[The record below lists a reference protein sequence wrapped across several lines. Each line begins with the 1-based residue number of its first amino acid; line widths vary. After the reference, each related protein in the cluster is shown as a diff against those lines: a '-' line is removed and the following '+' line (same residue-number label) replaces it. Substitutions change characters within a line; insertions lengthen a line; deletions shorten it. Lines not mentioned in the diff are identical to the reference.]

1 MSLKLTK
8 NKLFFGILIFGLII
22 NLLVLFDIQ
31 YFYLRAIFS
40 FIFLITIPGLLI
52 MLMFKIREINSWEYL
67 VYTIGLSVAFLMFG
81 GLFINWVLPLV
92 GTDKP
97 LSLVPLLISF
107 NVLLLIFW
115 IITYKR
121 NKEILLEIKPPKLDR
136 LNKLFFTIPTIFPIL
151 GIFGANILN
160 NKGPNYLILTML
172 GGIAVYVF
180 FIVLFRKKLNENI
193 YPWVILM
200 MSISL
205 LLMYSL
211 RSWHISGWDI
221 HQEYQMFQLTKENF
235 HWSMLNSPGEAYNA
249 CLSITI
255 LPTILSSF
263 LKINDEYIFK
273 LIFQIVFSFV
283 PVIVFLFLSRYTKS
297 IIAFLASFFFMS
309 QWQFSQ
315 QMTALMRQ
323 EIAVLFF
330 ALFLFALF
338 DKNFN
343 FSIKN
348 TFLLI
353 FGFSIIISHYSTNY
367 VALILFTFVYF
378 VWLFFRKTENK
389 KVFSKIYQKLNLK
402 EKERS
407 NRGKYYLGGTLIVML
422 FVFTFLWS
430 FQFTKTSDNLIN
442 LVKTTTSNMG
452 KIFTNEM
459 KSELVLL
466 ALGGSVKTYTM
477 DDVKNYRDNITKEY
491 HTNKTWINFYSPEEF
506 ADYAI
511 RPRYPQSISSPNS
524 MIKLISGYLTKIIG
538 RFLQISILI
547 GIFYLLFFQLK
558 KQKIDAEYIVMS
570 LGSIFLLGI
579 IIIVPYISIGYNIE
593 RLFQQ
598 NLILLSLPTVLGV
611 LAVFNFLKNK
621 NIKFLLIAIIFIWFF
636 LSFSGFKFNIIGGE
650 PKMNLNNWGE
660 EYDRFYTHKSEV
672 KSLEWLSKYYN
683 QKDKI
688 YLDAFAIL
696 KAYSFS
702 RINEKNFL
710 KYILPSIIDKNAY
723 VYSSYTNKINKTT
736 RVNYKNNFLE
746 YNFPTE
752 FLNSN
757 KNKIY
762 NNGGSEIF
770 N

>member
-1 MSLKLTK
+1 MKLTK
-8 NKLFFGILIFGLII
+8 NKIFFGILIFGLIV
-22 NLLVLFDIQ
+22 NLLVFFDIQ
-31 YFYLRAIFS
+31 YLYLRAIFS

-52 MLMFKIREINSWEYL
+52 MLMLKIREIGFWEYL
-67 VYTIGLSVAFLMFG
+67 VYIIGLSVAFLMFG
-81 GLFINWVLPLV
+81 GLFINWILPLAEIN
-92 GTDKP
+92 KP
-97 LSLVPLLISF
+97 LLLVPLLISI
-107 NVLLLIFW
+107 NILLLIFW
-115 IITYKR
+115 IIAYKL
-121 NKEILLEIKPPKLDR
+121 NKEILLEIKLPKLDR

-160 NKGPNYLILTML
+160 NQGPNYLTLIML

-180 FIVLFRKKLNENI
+180 FVVLSRKKLNENI
-193 YPWVILM
+193 YPWTILM

-205 LLMYSL
+205 LLMYSF
-211 RSWHISGWDI
+211 RSWYISGWDI

-235 HWSMLNSPGEAYNA
+235 HWSMSNFPRNAYNA

-273 LIFQIVFSFV
+273 LVFQIVFSFV
-283 PVIVFLFLSRYTKS
+283 PVIVFLFLRRYTKG
-297 IIAFLASFFFMS
+297 IIAFLASFFFIS
-309 QWQFSQ
+309 QWQFMQ
-315 QMTALMRQ
+315 QMPALMRQ
-323 EIAVLFF
+323 EISILFF
-330 ALFLFALF
+330 ALFLIALF
-338 DKNFN
+338 EKNFN
-343 FSIKN
+343 YSIKKIL
-348 TFLLI
+348 LLI

-402 EKERS
+402 EKGRS
-407 NRGKYYLGGTLIVML
+407 KREKYYLGGTLILVF

-430 FQFTKTSDNLIN
+430 FQFTKTSDNLID
-442 LVKTTTSNMG
+442 LIKTTTSNMG
-452 KIFTNEM
+452 KIFTNEI
-459 KSELVLL
+459 KSEQALL
-466 ALGGSVKTYTM
+466 ALWGSVKTYTM

-491 HTNKTWINFYSPEEF
+491 HTNKTWINFYSPEKY

-511 RPRYPQSISSPNS
+511 EPRYSKIISSPN
-524 MIKLISGYLTKIIG
+524 IKVKIISEYLTKIV
-538 RFLQISILI
+538 RSFLKISILI
-547 GIFYLLFFQLK
+547 GIFYLLFSQLK

-570 LGSIFLLGI
+570 LGCIFLVGI

-598 NLILLSLPTVLGV
+598 TLVLLSLPAVLGILV
-611 LAVFNFLKNK
+611 VFKFLKNK
-621 NIKFLLIAIIFIWFF
+621 NTRALLIAIIFIWFF
-636 LSFSGFKFNIIGGE
+636 LPFSGFNSNIIGGE
-650 PKMNLNNWGE
+650 PQMNLNNFGE
-660 EYDRFYTHKSEV
+660 EYDRFYTHGSEV

-683 QKDKI
+683 QKYET
-688 YLDAFAIL
+688 YLDRYAIL
-696 KAYSFS
+696 KAYSFP
-702 RINEKNFL
+702 RINEKNIL
-710 KYILPSIIDKNAY
+710 EDILPSTIDKNAY

-752 FLNSN
+752 FLNGN

-770 N
+770 K

>member
-1 MSLKLTK
+1 MKQTK
-8 NKLFFGILIFGLII
+8 NKIIFGILIFGLIV
-22 NLLVLFDIQ
+22 NLLVFFDIQ
-31 YFYLRAIFS
+31 YLYLRAIFS

-52 MLMFKIREINSWEYL
+52 MLMLKIREIGFWEYL
-67 VYTIGLSVAFLMFG
+67 VYIIGLSVAFLMFG
-81 GLFINWVLPLV
+81 GLFINWVLPLA
-92 GTDKP
+92 GIDKP
-97 LSLVPLLISF
+97 LSLMPLLVSI
-107 NVLLLIFW
+107 NILLLIFW
-115 IITYKR
+115 IISYKR

-151 GIFGANILN
+151 GIFGVNILN
-160 NKGPNYLILTML
+160 NQGPNYLTLTML

-193 YPWVILM
+193 YPWAILM

-235 HWSMLNSPGEAYNA
+235 HWSMLNSPGNAYNA

-273 LIFQIVFSFV
+273 LVFQIVFSFV
-283 PVIVFLFLSRYTKS
+283 PVIVFLFLRRYTKG

-323 EIAVLFF
+323 EIAILFF
-330 ALFLFALF
+330 ALFLLALF
-338 DKNFN
+338 EKNFN
-343 FSIKN
+343 SSIKKI
-348 TFLLI
+348 LLLVI
-353 FGFSIIISHYSTNY
+353 LGFSMIVSHYSTTY
-367 VALILFTFVYF
+367 VTLFLLTFVYF

-402 EKERS
+402 EKGISKRE
-407 NRGKYYLGGTLIVML
+407 KHYLGGILILLL
-422 FVFTFLWS
+422 FVFTFLWY
-430 FQFTKTSDNLIN
+430 FQLTGTSNNLIYTFKM
-442 LVKTTTSNMG
+442 VTSNMG
-452 KIFTNEM
+452 EIFKNEM
-459 KSELVLL
+459 KSEQALL
-466 ALGGSVKTYTM
+466 ALWGSVKTYTM

-491 HTNKTWINFYSPEEF
+491 HTNKTWINFYSPEKY

-524 MIKLISGYLTKIIG
+524 KVKLISGYLTKIVG
-538 RFLQISILI
+538 RSLEISILI
-547 GIFYLLFFQLK
+547 GVFYLLFFQLK
-558 KQKIDAEYIVMS
+558 KQKISAEYIIMS
-570 LGSIFLLGI
+570 LGCLFLLGI
-579 IIIVPYISIGYNIE
+579 IVFVTYVSVAYNVE
-593 RLFQQ
+593 RLFRQS
-598 NLILLSLPTVLGV
+598 LVLLSLPAVLGILV
-611 LAVFNFLKNK
+611 VFKFLKNK
-621 NIKFLLIAIIFIWFF
+621 NTIFLLMSIICIWFF
-636 LSFSGFKFNIIGGE
+636 LSSSGFISQLVGGD
-650 PKMNLNNWGE
+650 PQMNLNNFGE
-660 EYDRFYTHKSEV
+660 GYDRFYTHEPEV

-683 QKDKI
+683 QKNEI
-688 YLDAFAIL
+688 YLDRYATL
-696 KAYSFS
+696 KAYYFFK
-702 RINEKNFL
+702 INEKNIL
-710 KYILPSIIDKNAY
+710 EDILPSTIDKNAY

-736 RVNYKNNFLE
+736 RVNYKYNFLE

-752 FLNSN
+752 FLDGN

-770 N
+770 K